1 MALFVAQAGA
11 VWMLGGKPWR
21 MSETAVDSFLD
32 TFELEGETE
41 RYQALERAA
50 KEAYGDAF
58 IPRACH
64 LRLVVNHTPSAALH
78 SALSASV
85 ELEAA
90 IVAKS
95 MEQTL

>member
-32 TFELEGETE
+32 TFELEGEAE
-41 RYQALERAA
+41 RFNALYSAA
-50 KEAYGDAF
+50 QEAFGADF
-58 IPRACH
+58 IPRKCH
-64 LRLVVNHTPSAALH
+64 LRLVSDNTPQDVVRNM
-78 SALSASV
+78 LSASV